1 MKLLDPQAS
10 LRKEAGEIVVGGEGG
25 EISEK
30 KSNKKKR
37 KRITNKSGFRSV
49 QVKKPN
55 FFYPLQN

>member
-10 LRKEAGEIVVGGEGG
+10 LRKETGEIVMGGEGG

-37 KRITNKSGFRSV
+37 KRITNKSGFGN
-49 QVKKPN
+49 QGW
-55 FFYPLQN
+55 